1 MLVFAPHKKSK
12 VVRSQNQPLSHME
25 KGMQD
30 LDSSQIKRAKLMIEA
45 DRKRDELFLK
55 YKEEEAKRNRKHE
68 LRLAQIYA
76 TALANSTQNRT
87 NKNWQMHNIPSTNQ
101 EFRPHFMSTPSQ
113 SIAYQPYTSS
123 SRNETQFY
131 NHGIREWHSRKNFQF
146 LFCLC

>member
-1 MLVFAPHKKSK
+1 MFAPHKKSK

-87 NKNWQMHNIPSTNQ
+87 NIN
-101 EFRPHFMSTPSQ
+101 
-113 SIAYQPYTSS
+113 
-123 SRNETQFY
+123 
-131 NHGIREWHSRKNFQF
+131 
-146 LFCLC
+146 

>member
-1 MLVFAPHKKSK
+1 
-12 VVRSQNQPLSHME
+12 
-25 KGMQD
+25 
-30 LDSSQIKRAKLMIEA
+30 MIEA

-131 NHGIREWHSRKNFQF
+131 NHGIRE
-146 LFCLC
+146 